1 MQWAQQPKAGTPTV
15 SRSRES
21 EGWDQET
28 EPDSMI
34 FVGLFQLGIV
44 YDPMGAHSKKNVLNF
59 VSQFPLAVG
68 VTA

>member
-1 MQWAQQPKAGTPTV
+1 V
-15 SRSRES
+15 SRSRDS

-28 EPDSMI
+28 EPDLMI
-34 FVGLFQLGIV
+34 FVGPFQRGIV